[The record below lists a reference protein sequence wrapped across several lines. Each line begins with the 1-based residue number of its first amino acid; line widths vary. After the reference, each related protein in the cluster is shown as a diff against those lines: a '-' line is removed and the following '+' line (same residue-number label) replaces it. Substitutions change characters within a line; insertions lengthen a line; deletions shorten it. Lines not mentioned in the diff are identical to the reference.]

1 MWEEATFRA
10 RIESGDQ
17 QRRFPA
23 TSPDGE
29 EIAIYRQ
36 AVSGLGGKGHALVL
50 GMTPEL
56 RCMAGAEFDRLT
68 AVDASAPA
76 IDIYRDWVGPGIA
89 EEVVLDDWGTF
100 LRRHP
105 ATFSA
110 VFGDGIFGNVPSGD
124 DCLELV
130 DLIRRALCPGG
141 VFVTRMAVVPP
152 GFRAP
157 DWEFQTLLRRFRDTE
172 IDEAEFSLSA
182 RLFGYFE
189 KAYDS
194 TSSMLD
200 NARVFDEID
209 AAAERL
215 DVTDAELGVLRR
227 SAFRGLNFLP
237 DVPQWEE
244 ILTSA
249 SLDFGVHPP
258 RGKLW
263 HQYYRIYTCR
273 SA

>member
-10 RIESGDQ
+10 RIDSSDQ

-23 TSPDGE
+23 TSPDVE
-29 EIAIYRQ
+29 EIDIYRQ
-36 AVSGLGGKGHALVL
+36 AVSGLGGEGHALVL

-56 RCMAGAEFDRLT
+56 RCMAGQEFGRLT
-68 AVDASAPA
+68 SVDASAPA
-76 IDIYRDWVGPGIA
+76 IDIYRDWVGPGVDETI
-89 EEVVLDDWGTF
+89 VLEDWGSF
-100 LRRHP
+100 LARHP
-105 ATFSA
+105 STFSA

-124 DCLELV
+124 DCFKLV
-130 DLIRRALCPGG
+130 DLIRRALRPGG

-152 GFRAP
+152 GFRAA
-157 DWEFQTLLRRFRDTE
+157 DWEFETLLARFRDNE

-182 RLFGYFE
+182 RLFGFFE

-194 TSSMLD
+194 ASSILD

-209 AAAERL
+209 AAVSRL
-215 DVTDAELGVLRR
+215 GMTDAELGVLQR
-227 SAFRGLNFLP
+227 SAFRGLNYLP
-237 DVPQWEE
+237 DVPRWEE
-244 ILTSA
+244 ILTDA